1 MHDAYN
7 DLIICLRCYLMMNFQ
22 VDITDKNED
31 INTRMIVDSLANN
44 NPPDDKIDQVNQSS
58 LSSI

>member
-1 MHDAYN
+1 
-7 DLIICLRCYLMMNFQ
+7 MMNFQ